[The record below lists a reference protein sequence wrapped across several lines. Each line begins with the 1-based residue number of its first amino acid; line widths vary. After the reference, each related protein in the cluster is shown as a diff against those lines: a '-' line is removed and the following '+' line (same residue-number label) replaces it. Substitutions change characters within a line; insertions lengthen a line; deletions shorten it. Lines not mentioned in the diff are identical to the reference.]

1 VSITIEKVDLYRVRM
16 PLVHEFETSSHK
28 KSFIE
33 HILVRAT
40 DSMGFVGWGECA
52 SPADPYFCYES
63 TDTCWLILRR
73 YLVPSVL
80 GEPWDTP
87 DEAYRIAEIKGNPFA
102 RAAIDMTCW
111 DLYSQHLGLPLA
123 NALGGTA
130 ETIESGVSLGIEP
143 SIDVLLKAVAG
154 HVDEGYRRIKLKIA
168 PGWEIEP
175 VRQVRDA
182 FPDIALQVDAN
193 GGFEPSPASTE
204 VFVELDGYGLLMIE
218 QPFEEDELLAHAALQ
233 GRLETPVCLDE
244 SISSAAAVSTALA
257 LEACRIVNIK
267 VSRLGGLGKAREV
280 HDLCFDAGIP
290 VWCGGMHEF
299 GVGRAANIA
308 VASLPGFTYPSD
320 ISGSKKYYEHDV
332 VVPEIVAKDGQVRVP
347 HEVPGIGYEVH
358 LERVEKYLVNQTSL
372 YAKSLYA
379 SSPQP
384 YKE

>member
-1 VSITIEKVDLYRVRM
+1 MSITIEKVDLYRVRM

-40 DSMGFVGWGECA
+40 DSTGLVGWGECA

-80 GEPWDTP
+80 GEPWDSP

-102 RAAIDMTCW
+102 RASIDMACW

-130 ETIESGVSLGIEP
+130 ETIDSGVSLGIEP

-154 HVDEGYRRIKLKIA
+154 HVDEGYKRVKLKIA

-193 GGFEPSPASTE
+193 GGFEPSAASSE
-204 VFVELDGYGLLMIE
+204 VFEELDGFGLLMIE

-233 GRLETPVCLDE
+233 RRLETPVCLDE
-244 SISSAAAVSTALA
+244 SISSAPAVSTALE

-320 ISGSKKYYEHDV
+320 ISGSKKYYEQDV
-332 VVPEIVAKDGQVRVP
+332 VVPEIVAKGGQVQVP

-358 LERVEKYLVNQTSL
+358 LEHVEKYLVNQTSL

>member
-1 VSITIEKVDLYRVRM
+1 M
-16 PLVHEFETSSHK
+16 
-28 KSFIE
+28 
-33 HILVRAT
+33 A
-40 DSMGFVGWGECA
+40 
-52 SPADPYFCYES
+52 
-63 TDTCWLILRR
+63 
-73 YLVPSVL
+73 
-80 GEPWDTP
+80 
-87 DEAYRIAEIKGNPFA
+87 
-102 RAAIDMTCW
+102 CW

-130 ETIESGVSLGIEP
+130 EAIDSGVSLGIEP

-154 HVDEGYRRIKLKIA
+154 HVDEGYKRVKLKIA

-193 GGFEPSPASTE
+193 GGFEPSAASSE
-204 VFVELDGYGLLMIE
+204 VFEELDGFGLLMIE

-233 GRLETPVCLDE
+233 RRLETPVCLDE
-244 SISSAAAVSTALA
+244 SISSAPAVSTALE

-320 ISGSKKYYEHDV
+320 ISGSKKYYEQDV
-332 VVPEIVAKDGQVRVP
+332 VVPEIVAKGGQVQVP

-358 LERVEKYLVNQTSL
+358 LEHVEKYLVNQTSL